1 MASPQGTRVS
11 RPDFFHRLQ
20 LAWSTRRYVDG
31 VWVGSWR
38 TPRDLRQIEDA
49 LLLIKQHSRVHYSR
63 VLRDLERVW
72 VFVLPSRRAEFNE
85 YLRACILD
93 ERYVAGSTLE
103 LIASTIVH
111 EATHARLSRCGIK
124 YKESLRS
131 RIEAICLRRELAFAA
146 KLPNGEDL
154 KREITSLLEWCG
166 TNADWFSNSQF
177 REREKQ
183 DIVDALRYMETPEWI
198 IGTALKLKSAT
209 SRLRRL
215 FRSAS

>member
-1 MASPQGTRVS
+1 
-11 RPDFFHRLQ
+11 
-20 LAWSTRRYVDG
+20 
-31 VWVGSWR
+31 
-38 TPRDLRQIEDA
+38 
-49 LLLIKQHSRVHYSR
+49 
-63 VLRDLERVW
+63 
-72 VFVLPSRRAEFNE
+72 
-85 YLRACILD
+85 
-93 ERYVAGSTLE
+93 
-103 LIASTIVH
+103 
-111 EATHARLSRCGIK
+111 
-124 YKESLRS
+124 LRS

-146 KLPNGEDL
+146 KLPNGEEL

>member
-1 MASPQGTRVS
+1 M
-11 RPDFFHRLQ
+11 
-20 LAWSTRRYVDG
+20 
-31 VWVGSWR
+31 
-38 TPRDLRQIEDA
+38 
-49 LLLIKQHSRVHYSR
+49 
-63 VLRDLERVW
+63 
-72 VFVLPSRRAEFNE
+72 FVLPSRRAEFNE
-85 YLRACILD
+85 SLRACILD

-146 KLPNGEDL
+146 KLPNGEEL